1 MCHEI
6 REGAKVDGIVL
17 VNDTN
22 YMYADTVFLVC
33 SKEKMAPREEAMRV
47 VNAHHTDGGLH
58 TPGKFQG
65 AGVQWAEPAICAA
78 CAFWKDENIA
88 ASGQQARYFFHLLKH
103 KGCKFALRA

>member
-33 SKEKMAPREEAMRV
+33 SKEKMAPR
-47 VNAHHTDGGLH
+47 
-58 TPGKFQG
+58 
-65 AGVQWAEPAICAA
+65 
-78 CAFWKDENIA
+78 
-88 ASGQQARYFFHLLKH
+88 
-103 KGCKFALRA
+103 